1 MDLELERTYLV
12 KKMPGK
18 VTGIKP
24 VEIKDIY
31 FPPEDSH
38 PVLRLR
44 KRGERYEMTKKTCLH
59 GSDSSE
65 QQEDTIKLTA
75 AEFNALANAPG
86 KQLSKQ
92 RYTYHEGNVT
102 VDIDVFL
109 GDLTGLVLVDFEFAS
124 VADKNSFVPP
134 DWCLAEVTQDAAIAG
149 GKLAGKHYAEIEDVI
164 AKYQYAKIERVDN
177 GRYNVC

>member
-1 MDLELERTYLV
+1 MDLELERTYLI
-12 KKMPGK
+12 KELPEK
-18 VTGIKP
+18 VARLKP
-24 VEIKDIY
+24 VEIQDIY
-31 FPPEDSH
+31 FPPEDPH

-44 KRGERYEMTKKTCLH
+44 KRGELYEMTKKTCLH

-75 AEFNALANAPG
+75 AEFNALAHAPG

-102 VDIDVFL
+102 VDIDVFS
-109 GDLTGLVLVDFEFAS
+109 GDLTGLALVDFEFAS

-149 GKLAGKHYAEIEDVI
+149 GKLAGKRYQDIAETL
-164 AKYQYAKIERVDN
+164 AKYQYQKYLAVSH
-177 GRYNVC
+177 

>member
-1 MDLELERTYLV
+1 MDLEPERTYLI
-12 KKMPGK
+12 KELPEK
-18 VTGIKP
+18 VARLKP
-24 VEIKDIY
+24 VEIQDVY
-31 FPPEDSH
+31 FPLEAAH
-38 PVLRLR
+38 PTLRLR

-59 GSDSSE
+59 GLDSSE

-86 KQLSKQ
+86 KQLSKH
-92 RYTYHEGNVT
+92 RYTYRVGNVT

-149 GKLAGKHYAEIEDVI
+149 GKLAGKRYQDIAETLT
-164 AKYQYAKIERVDN
+164 KYQYQKYLAESN
-177 GRYNVC
+177 